1 VRWLAKAR
9 LRLRS
14 LFRRERI
21 GGELSEELEFHL
33 EQAVQEKLAAGLS
46 RVEARHAALRDF
58 GGVEQVREECAEVRR
73 LNWFYDL
80 LEDVR
85 YGLRMLGKSP
95 GFTGVA
101 VLTLALGI
109 GANTAIFSVVY
120 AVLLKPLPYPQ
131 PNQLVGVTMAE
142 PEEGIP
148 TNGTSYDD
156 FREWQAQNH
165 VFTEMAGF
173 QSHDLTLTGRGEPL
187 TVETAVITPGLFSL
201 LGVKPIVGRTFFPE
215 DGQEGA
221 RAVVVLSENLW
232 RDRFGGDSSVLGT
245 SISLDHKS
253 YTVIGVM
260 PASFDY
266 PPLNSS
272 EPVWIPLLQDP
283 VFGPWMDR
291 KGGHWLRVIAR
302 IKPSVSFAGAQA
314 EMDTVGARLAA
325 KSPAEN
331 TGWVIRLV
339 PLQRQMVGSMKT
351 ALVALLGSVGLVLL
365 IACANVANLLLCR
378 ATSRAKEMALRAAL
392 GAGRGR
398 IVRQLLTES
407 AVLGLAG
414 GLAGVLLANWG
425 VHGLR
430 SGLPANLPQANT
442 VRLDGSVLAFAL
454 GLSILASF
462 LFGLAPT
469 LFAAGADLEAVLKQD
484 VVRSGESGP
493 QRFAREFLAAAEV
506 ALAMVVL
513 VGAGL
518 LGRSFLSLTS
528 VRPGFEVENRMKSGV
543 ELPLLEYSQPAEWRA
558 FGEGLLR
565 RLQAQ
570 PGMHDTAI
578 AVPLP
583 LVDGYINLAFDIVG
597 NPPLR
602 PGASQNADYAAVSPN
617 YFGVMGI
624 PLLRG
629 RWFSEQDRDSSAPV
643 TVISE
648 TLAQLYFP
656 NQDPIGRQL
665 SFEFPPRAVTRQE
678 IVGIVGDVRDVGLGQ
693 PPGAMMYVPF
703 AQAPFWE
710 AEIVVESNL
719 SAANVAAAIREQV
732 HGMDKDLP
740 VGDVR
745 AMSEAVDRSVQQ
757 PRLRTV
763 LVGLFAGIALVLAA
777 AGIFGVMSYSVSRR
791 THEIG
796 IRMALGASASRVQRL
811 VLTESAKLLLIGLAV
826 GIPAALGLSRL
837 LSNLLFAVRPSDPLT
852 FLGVGV
858 LLIAV
863 GLAAS
868 YLPTRRAMRVDPL
881 VALRHE

>member
-1 VRWLAKAR
+1 MRWAAKAR

-14 LFRRERI
+14 LFWRERL
-21 GGELSEELEFHL
+21 GRELGDELRFHL
-33 EQAVQEKLAAGLS
+33 EQAVREKVAAGMS
-46 RVEARHAALRDF
+46 REEARDAALRDF
-58 GGVEQVREECAEVRR
+58 GGVEQVREECVDVRR

-80 LEDVR
+80 VQDVR

-95 GFTGVA
+95 GFTTVA

-109 GANTAIFSVVY
+109 GANTAIFSVVD

-131 PNQLVGVTMAE
+131 PSKLVSVTMAE
-142 PEEGIP
+142 PAEGIP

-156 FREWQAQNH
+156 FREWQGQNH
-165 VFTEMAGF
+165 VFAGIAGF
-173 QSHDLTLTGRGEPL
+173 QSHNLTLTGRGEPL

-201 LGVKPIVGRTFFPE
+201 LGVNPIVGRTFLPE
-215 DGQEGA
+215 DGREGA
-221 RAVVVLSENLW
+221 PAVVVLNEALW
-232 RDRFGGDSSVLGT
+232 RDRFGGDPSVVGT

-260 PASFDY
+260 PASFRY
-266 PPLNSS
+266 PPLDST
-272 EPVWIPLLQDP
+272 EHVWIPLEQDP

-302 IKPSVSFAGAQA
+302 IKPGVSLAEAQA
-314 EMDTVGARLAA
+314 EMDTIGARLAA
-325 KSPAEN
+325 KFPAEN

-339 PLQRQMVGSMKT
+339 PLQQQMVGSVKT
-351 ALVALLGSVGLVLL
+351 ALMVLLGSVGLVLL
-365 IACANVANLLLCR
+365 IACANVSNLLLSR
-378 ATSRAKEMALRAAL
+378 ATSRIKEMALRAAL

-407 AVLGLAG
+407 AVLGSLG
-414 GLAGVLLANWG
+414 GLAGVLLAYWG
-425 VHGLR
+425 VRGLASR
-430 SGLPANLPQANT
+430 LPANLPQANT
-442 VRLDGSVLAFAL
+442 IRLDGSVLAFAL
-454 GLSILASF
+454 GLSIFTSF

-469 LFAAGADLEAVLKQD
+469 LFAAGSDLETMLKQD
-484 VVRSGESGP
+484 TGRSVESG
-493 QRFAREFLAAAEV
+493 ARRLARDFLAAAEV

-518 LGRSFLSLTS
+518 LGRSFLSLTG
-528 VRPGFEVENRMKSGV
+528 VKPGFEVQNRMKSGV
-543 ELPLLEYSQPAEWRA
+543 ELPLLEYSKPEQWRA
-558 FGEGLLR
+558 FGDELLR
-565 RLQAQ
+565 RLEAQ

-583 LVDGYINLAFDIVG
+583 LVDGFINLAFEIVG
-597 NPPLR
+597 NPPLP
-602 PGASQNADYAAVSPN
+602 PGRSQDADYASVSPN
-617 YFGVMGI
+617 YFRVMGI

-629 RWFSEQDRDSSAPV
+629 RWFSERDRDSSPPV

-648 TLAQLYFP
+648 ALAQRYFP
-656 NQDPIGRQL
+656 NQDPIGKQL
-665 SFEFPPRAVTRQE
+665 SFDFPPSGITSHE

-710 AEIVVESNL
+710 AEIVVESGL
-719 SAANVAAAIREQV
+719 SAANIAAAIRQQV
-732 HGMDKDLP
+732 HAMDKDLP
-740 VGDVR
+740 VGDVKL
-745 AMSEAVDRSVQQ
+745 MSEAVDESVEQ

-763 LVGLFAGIALVLAA
+763 LVGLFAGMALVLAA

-796 IRMALGASASRVQRL
+796 IRMALGASATTVQRL
-811 VLTESAKLLLIGLAV
+811 VLAESAKLVLIGLAA
-826 GIPAALGLSRL
+826 GILTALGLSRL
-837 LSNLLFAVRPSDPLT
+837 LSNLLFAVRPTDPLT
-852 FLGVGV
+852 FVGVGI

-863 GLAAS
+863 ALAAS
-868 YLPTRRAMRVDPL
+868 YVPTRRAMHVDPL